1 MTAQAAPGEGCA
13 VTVVERAGG
22 SPAGQIVGPAA
33 EIVGDWRE
41 EAVRARLLMASD
53 AIVLENEFIDP
64 AALAWFEK
72 RGCPVFP
79 SAAVLAVIQDKLTQK
94 QMLQAAGVP
103 VPDFSPVASVD
114 DVRRIGEAWGW
125 PIVVKA
131 RRNGYD
137 GYGNVTLRAG
147 DDIGAAL
154 ERLGGGTG
162 AGAPGGLYAERWVP
176 FVAELATTVAIGSG
190 GEMVLYPVVATT
202 QENHICHE
210 VIAPA
215 PIDAASADGARAVA
229 RGAAAASGAVGLLAV
244 EMFLLADGRVLANEL
259 APRPHNSGH
268 YSIEACLT
276 SQFTN
281 LCRIASGRPPGPTTM
296 VCGGAAMVNLLGTT
310 SGPARPTGLE
320 AVAAVPDSF
329 VHIYGK
335 AEVRRG
341 RKMGHVTAL
350 ADSPADALA
359 RARAAARMIGW

>member
-13 VTVVERAGG
+13 VSVVERAGG
-22 SPAGQIVGPAA
+22 SPAGQIVGSA
-33 EIVGDWRE
+33 EIVGDWRQ
-41 EAVRARLLMASD
+41 EAVRARLLTTSD

-64 AALAWFEK
+64 AALAWFER

-79 SAAVLAVIQDKLTQK
+79 SASVLAVIQDKLTQK

-103 VPDFSPVASVD
+103 VADFVPIASVD
-114 DVRRIGEAWGW
+114 DVRRAGEAWGF

-137 GYGNVTLRAG
+137 GYGNMTLRRG
-147 DDIGAAL
+147 DDFDAAL
-154 ERLGGGTG
+154 DRLGGGTG
-162 AGAPGGLYAERWVP
+162 AGGPGGLYAERWVP
-176 FVAELATTVAIGSG
+176 FVSELATIVAIGTG
-190 GEMVLYPVVATT
+190 GETTLYPIAATT
-202 QENHICHE
+202 QEDHICHE

-215 PIDAASADGARAVA
+215 PIDAASIDRAIAVA

-244 EMFLLADGRVLANEL
+244 EMFLLGDGQVLANEL

-268 YSIEACLT
+268 YTIEACAT
-276 SQFTN
+276 SQFAN
-281 LCRIASGRPPGPTTM
+281 LCRIASGRTPGPTTM
-296 VCGGAAMVNLLGTT
+296 VRGGAAMVNLLGTT
-310 SGPARPTGLE
+310 SGAAKPTGLS
-320 AVAAVPDSF
+320 AAGAVPDFF

-350 ADSPADALA
+350 ADSPVDALE